1 MARVR
6 WILGIVIAV
15 LVVGAPLTYYRY
27 TLTTSKRLRVVEEGR
42 FYRSGQMT
50 VVGFTDALT
59 RLKIRTVI
67 NVQNEFPDPDLR
79 RGFLDWRTT
88 KESELCRQ
96 LGVRYILLEPD
107 LISRRNVPG
116 ENPKVVE
123 EFLSIM
129 DDPASYP
136 VLIHCK
142 AGLHRTGCLVGVY
155 RMEYQDWS
163 PLQVIEEMK
172 ELGFGDSACTTAND
186 YIAQYVVS
194 YQRRNSHPGVSP

>member
-1 MARVR
+1 MSRFVRGAMAAS
-6 WILGIVIAV
+6 IALFV
-15 LVVGAPLTYYRY
+15 AGTPLLYYRY
-27 TLTTSKRLRVVEEGR
+27 RLTTEKRLRVIEPGR

-50 VVGFTDALT
+50 VAGFADTVR

-88 KESELCRQ
+88 KESDLCRE
-96 LGVRYILLEPD
+96 LGVRYVLLEPD
-107 LISRRNVPG
+107 LVSRRNVPG
-116 ENPKVVE
+116 ENPHVIA
-123 EFLSIM
+123 EFLKIM
-129 DDPASYP
+129 DDPANYP

-155 RMEYQDWS
+155 RMEYEGWS
-163 PLQVIEEMK
+163 PHEVIEEMK
-172 ELGFGDSACTTAND
+172 ALGFGDSACTAAND

-194 YQRRNSHPGVSP
+194 YQRRSK

>member
-1 MARVR
+1 MSRIVHG
-6 WILGIVIAV
+6 ILAALVGLFVI
-15 LVVGAPLTYYRY
+15 GTPLLYYRY
-27 TLTTSKRLRVVEEGR
+27 TLTTGKRLRVVEPGR

-50 VVGFTDALT
+50 VVGFADALT

-88 KESELCRQ
+88 KESDLCRE
-96 LGVRYILLEPD
+96 LGVRYVLLEPD
-107 LISRRNVPG
+107 LVSRRNVPG
-116 ENPKVVE
+116 ENPHVIG
-123 EFLSIM
+123 EFLRIM

-155 RMEYQDWS
+155 RMEYQGWAPGD
-163 PLQVIEEMK
+163 VIAEMK
-172 ELGFGDSACTTAND
+172 ALGFGDSACTAAND
-186 YIAQYVVS
+186 YIAQYVIS
-194 YQRRNSHPGVSP
+194 YQRRTK